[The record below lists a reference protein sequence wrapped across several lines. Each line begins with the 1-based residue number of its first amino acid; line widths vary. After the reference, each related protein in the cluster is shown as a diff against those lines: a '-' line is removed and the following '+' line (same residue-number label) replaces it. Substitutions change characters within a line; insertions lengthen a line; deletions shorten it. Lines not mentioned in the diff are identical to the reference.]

1 MITLDAFFY
10 IMVALFAIIGALRG
24 FKKELLVTAAGVM
37 GVFTVKIVVPM
48 VVKDL
53 SATQLFWTSLGV
65 MGAFAILA
73 YQTPSFR
80 HFVEIGLFERKV
92 SHSMLLGGLIGAIN
106 GYLYLS
112 TVLHYMAQANY
123 PVAQI
128 TPPDLATQAGQ
139 AAAQILSYAV
149 PVHLQGTYIYVGIVL
164 AFICIIGAFV

>member
-65 MGAFAILA
+65 MGAFCN
-73 YQTPSFR
+73 SC
-80 HFVEIGLFERKV
+80 
-92 SHSMLLGGLIGAIN
+92 
-106 GYLYLS
+106 LS
-112 TVLHYMAQANY
+112 N
-123 PVAQI
+123 
-128 TPPDLATQAGQ
+128 
-139 AAAQILSYAV
+139 
-149 PVHLQGTYIYVGIVL
+149 
-164 AFICIIGAFV
+164 AFFSAFCRNRSL